1 MDTGSEDNT
10 PIWWPIAT
18 IDFEASAIG
27 AGSYPIEVGVC
38 VWRAPGEPIGGWSTL
53 IQPTAEWERDGES
66 NAVSAGIHRIS
77 RADLATGMTPTDAV
91 TALNALLANVGWC
104 DGGAYDL
111 DWARTLARASR
122 VRATFR
128 VGHWD
133 MLTRRLD
140 QFAYMRLAR
149 WMDRTVPRH
158 RARDDAERLIKGHA
172 RAMRVEHG
180 TSVDLRPNLHT
191 DR

>member
-1 MDTGSEDNT
+1 MDAKPEDDTG
-10 PIWWPIAT
+10 IAWPIAT

-38 VWRAPGEPIGGWSTL
+38 VWPAPGAPIAGWSTL
-53 IQPTAEWERDGES
+53 ISPTPEWERHGEW
-66 NAVSAGIHRIS
+66 NEVSAGIHDIP
-77 RADLATGMTPTDAV
+77 RADLATGMTPTEAV
-91 TALNALLANVGWC
+91 VALNLLLADVGWC

-111 DWARTLARASR
+111 DWARTLARASG
-122 VRATFR
+122 VRAKFR
-128 VGHWD
+128 IGHWD

-158 RARDDAERLIKGHA
+158 RARDDAERLMKGLA
-172 RAMRVEHG
+172 RALRLEHG
-180 TSVDLRPNLHT
+180 TSVDLVP
-191 DR
+191 DASG